1 MLTTDIISVNGY
13 PVPILLELSGS
24 ESLVVLISHGFTG
37 SRHSS
42 SAAMAARTFAEHGIG
57 SIRFDFPSHGDNPMP
72 LRIANCLDTIAA
84 VEEYLHE
91 KAPQAEIA
99 YFSTSFGGY
108 MNLIYCTQRPHRGH
122 RSLLRCAAVHM
133 PQTLQDILSDEQKDT
148 LSREG
153 TLALTIEEI
162 YSVVI
167 TDGFLDDLASH
178 DVFSL
183 FSPASEDR
191 FLMIHGTADDTVH
204 FPEAEAFSERFNLP
218 LIPIPGAG
226 HDFKGP
232 GEMEQLLAETI
243 AFFLA

>member
-1 MLTTDIISVNGY
+1 MLTTDTISVNGY
-13 PVPILLELSGS
+13 PVPVLLELSGD

-37 SRHSS
+37 SRNSS

-72 LRIANCLDTIAA
+72 LRIENCLDTIAA
-84 VEEYLHE
+84 VEAYLHE
-91 KAPQAEIA
+91 KAPQAKIV

-108 MNLIYCTQRPHRGH
+108 MNLIYCTRRPHLGH

-133 PQTLQDILSDEQKDT
+133 PQTLQDILSAEQKEILARNGS
-148 LSREG
+148 LS
-153 TLALTIEEI
+153 LTIEEI

-167 TDGFLDDLASH
+167 TDGFLEDLAQH

-183 FSPASEDR
+183 FSPPSSDR
-191 FLMIHGTADDTVH
+191 FYMIHGTDDNTVH
-204 FPEAEAFSERFNLP
+204 FSEAQAFSEQFQLP
-218 LIPIPGAG
+218 LTAISGAG

-232 GEMEQLLAETI
+232 GEMEALLAETI